1 MIHELMIKSLKDVQF
16 TLKNNWTIFLIIGSI
31 FLIQIPLQKILY
43 VDLNE
48 TFFSKKILS
57 LNYIF
62 QTKRLLLVCMILAI
76 SFGLLMFYKRNVVVP
91 IYCKVIIGVCIF
103 VLTWSF
109 SLYEYNYYFNQ
120 WHLFDRVLLI
130 TLGILSIRYPFIIIF
145 FVIQAICISKQ
156 FTFPKVLIYTYTDKK
171 IIFDIL
177 ILYWLFY
184 VFQLFIKNINWKFF
198 IVIILAMIGNWYLLA
213 GYGKLSLGWLQENQT
228 FNLYSSVQV
237 FGWLQFL
244 PEYITISLGSFIKNN
259 NSFIQISAITIEVLL
274 PIVILM
280 HRRLTLSI
288 LSIYIV
294 FHIMIF
300 FLSGIFF
307 WKWIIL
313 ELAIIFIIFNYKI
326 NLCKSKYLLVY
337 FPLLFCSSVF
347 FKTVDLAWY
356 DSGYVHHYKF
366 HIQTDSNEVLPLDAS
381 FFSPYDVIFAQ
392 NRFHYLFD
400 NKTLSSTFGAS
411 QNKSVAQYV
420 NGFEKED
427 FDENKINHLKN
438 KHGVSYYDVNKRL
451 MLESFLKKFVLNK
464 LQNDIKWINYLDP
477 PMHIWQGVNQ
487 QNFSISNAK
496 KILITC
502 DEVITNNQNHFT
514 VFSSDTLSI
523 DLK

>member
-1 MIHELMIKSLKDVQF
+1 MLQFLKNIQF
-16 TLKNNWTIFLIIGSI
+16 ELKNNWSIFLIIGSI

-43 VDLNE
+43 VDVNE
-48 TFFSKKILS
+48 TFFSNKILS

-62 QTKRLLLVCMILAI
+62 QTKRLILVYIVLVI
-76 SFGLLMFYKRNVVVP
+76 SFLLLTLYKRKVEVP
-91 IYCKVIIGVCIF
+91 IYSKIIVGLCVLI
-103 VLTWSF
+103 LTWTF

-130 TLGILSIRYPFIIIF
+130 ILGLLSIRYPFITIF
-145 FVIQAICISKQ
+145 FVIQTICISKQ

-213 GYGKLSLGWLQENQT
+213 GYGKLRLDWLQENQT

-259 NSFIQISAITIEVLL
+259 NNFIQISAITIEFLL
-274 PIVILM
+274 PIFILI
-280 HRRLTLSI
+280 HRRLTRTI
-288 LSIYIV
+288 LSIYVV
-294 FHIMIF
+294 FHLMIF

-307 WKWIIL
+307 WKWILL
-313 ELAIIFIIFNYKI
+313 EFALIFIITQYKI
-326 NLCKSKYLLVY
+326 NLNKSKYLLVY
-337 FPLLFCSSVF
+337 FPLLFCSSMF
-347 FKTVDLAWY
+347 FKTINLSWL
-356 DSGYVHHYKF
+356 DSGYVHYYKF
-366 HIQTDSNEVLPLDAS
+366 HIQTDSNEIIPLDAS
-381 FFSPYDVIFAQ
+381 FFSPYDVVFAQ

-400 NKTLSSTFGAS
+400 NKVLSHTFGS
-411 QNKSVAQYV
+411 TQSKDVVRFINDYEK
-420 NGFEKED
+420 NNFEK
-427 FDENKINHLKN
+427 NKIINFKN
-438 KHGVSYYDVNKRL
+438 KNGTSQYDLNKKL

-464 LQNDIKWINYLDP
+464 LQNDVKWINYLDP